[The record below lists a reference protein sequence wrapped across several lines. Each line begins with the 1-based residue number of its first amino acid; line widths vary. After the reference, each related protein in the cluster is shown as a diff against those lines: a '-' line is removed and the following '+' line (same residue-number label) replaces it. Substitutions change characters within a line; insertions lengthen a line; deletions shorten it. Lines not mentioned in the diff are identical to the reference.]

1 MNSINN
7 NGDGLSIDFDSNTPE
22 LRVYLMSNGSAQ
34 RTFYISLNE
43 R

>member
-7 NGDGLSIDFDSNTPE
+7 NGDGLSIDFDINKSE
-22 LRVYLMSNGSAQ
+22 LRVYLMSNGSIQ
-34 RTFYISLNE
+34 RTFYVSLNE